1 MLGIGRLRHLMG
13 ILVWGNFELGVGSW
27 ELGISKFRNFG
38 IWSFR
43 MVNGECGFTIV
54 HCAAERSR
62 GRIYD
67 YSADKLAVV
76 ANPTNSE
83 RGELG
88 VADFVVAIAG
98 E

>member
-1 MLGIGRLRHLMG
+1 
-13 ILVWGNFELGVGSW
+13 
-27 ELGISKFRNFG
+27 
-38 IWSFR
+38 

>member
-1 MLGIGRLRHLMG
+1 MG
-13 ILVWGNFELGVGSW
+13 
-27 ELGISKFRNFG
+27 
-38 IWSFR
+38 
-43 MVNGECGFTIV
+43 NGECGFTIE
-54 HCAAERSR
+54 HWAAGRRR
-62 GRIYD
+62 GRIYN
-67 YSADKLAVV
+67 YNVGALAVV